1 LSREISSYSLSGV
14 KESFRDQ
21 MKKYFK
27 QYSLL
32 YTIAHY
38 FGIICV
44 LMGFILVLP
53 MILAFFVDKNIELVI
68 CFLWPALFSWGIG
81 SVLMFSFEKTELD
94 LTSAITLA
102 ALVWLVISIIGAL
115 PFWIARGF
123 FGSEYG
129 LTFLS
134 AVFESMSG
142 FTATGLTMYGMRVEG
157 LPRSILF
164 WRSLTQWVGGVGVI
178 VLFLSVLVSRTGTIA
193 HRLYTAEGRDQR
205 LVPSI
210 VRTTRRI
217 WLIYLF
223 YTFLCL
229 IVLYIIGMPLF
240 DSVNHSMT
248 GLATGGFS
256 VRNHSIMTYSLD
268 IHPNAV
274 LLELAIIPFMIL
286 GGISFA
292 MHHELFM
299 GRIISFFKNIEVK
312 AMFVILFVVGLILVL
327 HQGLYVE
334 NFRYASFQV
343 TTALTGTGFNTV
355 SISAWD
361 DFSKFLLTI
370 LMVFGGGYG
379 STASALKLF
388 RVVVI
393 FWSLG
398 WLVRR
403 MLFPQSARFSLSVGG
418 KIFHP
423 EDVMKVAI
431 YSLLYI
437 IVLVAGSLV
446 FMAGGA
452 TTIDSLF
459 EVSSALGNVGLSVGL
474 TSSCMPWWEKVVLII
489 EMWAGRLEI
498 FPVLVL
504 LTSPFRKH

>member
-1 LSREISSYSLSGV
+1 MSREISSYSLSGV

-178 VLFLSVLVSRTGTIA
+178 VLFLSVLITRSGTIA
-193 HRLYTAEGRDQR
+193 HRLYSAEGRDQR
-205 LVPSI
+205 LVPSV

-217 WLIYLF
+217 WLIYLG
-223 YTFLCL
+223 YTLLC
-229 IVLYIIGMPLF
+229 VLVLVAVGMPFF

-256 VRNHSIMTYSLD
+256 VRNESIMFYDST
-268 IHPNAV
+268 II
-274 LLELAIIPFMIL
+274 EMAIIPFMIL

-292 MHHELFM
+292 MHHELIL
-299 GRIISFFKNIEVK
+299 GKIKTFFDNIEVK
-312 AMFVILFVVGLILVL
+312 AMLIILFISALMLILN
-327 HQGLYVE
+327 QGLEWSNV
-334 NFRYASFQV
+334 RYSSFQV
-343 TTALTGTGFNTV
+343 TTALTGTGFNTAV
-355 SISAWD
+355 VANWN
-361 DFSKFLLTI
+361 DFSKFILTI
-370 LMVFGGGYG
+370 LMVFGGGFG

-388 RVVVI
+388 RVVI
-393 FWSLG
+393 LFWSLA
-398 WLVRR
+398 WFVKR
-403 MLFPQSARFSLSVGG
+403 MLLPESAMLKLKIGDKYYHPDDIMRVAVYAVLYILVLVGG
-418 KIFHP
+418 
-423 EDVMKVAI
+423 A
-431 YSLLYI
+431 
-437 IVLVAGSLV
+437 LV
-446 FMAGGA
+446 FMASGA